1 MEATTRTNEPNSI
14 LKSPKIQAEFIEP
27 MQCLLVNKLPEGE
40 QWEYELKLDGYR
52 TLAVKHGSRVTLFSR
67 NKKSFNNRFPA
78 IVAGLANLPDDSI
91 IDGEI
96 VAMDESGRP
105 SFNRL
110 QNFSANAD
118 AITFFAFDL
127 LMWKGENLQMQPLEK
142 RRALLRGKA
151 MLKMPGAHFSD
162 SFYVTA
168 DQMVS
173 AVRSQGLEG
182 VVAKRRNSFYEPGRR
197 SGAWVKMRIGGGQEF
212 VIGGYTPSSKNFDAL
227 LVGYYEADKLMFA
240 AKVRNGFVPAMRDT
254 VFQHFEKL
262 RSKTCPFANLPE
274 SGKGR
279 WGEGLTSAE
288 MEKCIWL
295 KPRLVAAIDYA
306 EWTPANHLRHAK
318 FIALREDKN
327 ARDVT
332 RENRS

>member
-1 MEATTRTNEPNSI
+1 
-14 LKSPKIQAEFIEP
+14 

-40 QWEYELKLDGYR
+40 DWEYELKLDGYR
-52 TLAVKHGSRVTLFSR
+52 TLAVKRSGRVTLFSR
-67 NKKSFNNRFPA
+67 NKKSFNSRFPG

-110 QNFSANAD
+110 QNFPANAD
-118 AITFFAFDL
+118 AITLFAFDL
-127 LMWKGENLQMQPLEK
+127 LMWHGENLLRQPLEK
-142 RRALLRGKA
+142 RRSLLRSRA
-151 MLKMPGAHFSD
+151 MPKMPVARFSE
-162 SFYVTA
+162 SFQVPA

-173 AVRSQGLEG
+173 AVRLQGLEG
-182 VVAKRRNSFYEPGRR
+182 VVAKRRNSFYEAGRR

-227 LVGYYEADKLMFA
+227 LVGYYVGDKLMFA
-240 AKVRNGFVPAMRDT
+240 AKVRNGFIPAVRDT
-254 VFQHFEKL
+254 IFQRFKKL
-262 RSKTCPFANLPE
+262 RIKTCHFANLPA

-279 WGEGLTSAE
+279 WGEGLTAAD
-288 MEKCIWL
+288 MEKCVWL
-295 KPRLVAAIDYA
+295 KPRLVAAIEYA
-306 EWTPANHLRHAK
+306 EWTPANHLRHSK
-318 FIALREDKN
+318 FIALREDKD
-327 ARDVT
+327 ARHVI

>member
-1 MEATTRTNEPNSI
+1 
-14 LKSPKIQAEFIEP
+14 LKSLKIQAEFIEP

-40 QWEYELKLDGYR
+40 EWEYELKLDGYR
-52 TLAVKHGSRVTLFSR
+52 TLAVKHGGRVTLFSR
-67 NKKSFNNRFPA
+67 NKKSFNTRFPG

-110 QNFSANAD
+110 QNFSANAN

-127 LMWKGENLQMQPLEK
+127 LMWKGENLQRQPFEK
-142 RRALLRGKA
+142 RRTLLRRRA
-151 MLKMPGAHFSD
+151 MPRMPGAHFSD
-162 SFYVTA
+162 SFHVTA

-212 VIGGYTPSSKNFDAL
+212 VIGGYTASSKNFDAL

-240 AKVRNGFVPAMRDT
+240 AKVRNGFVPAVRDT
-254 VFQHFEKL
+254 VFQRFKKL
-262 RSKTCPFANLPE
+262 RIKTCPFANLPE

-279 WGEGLTSAE
+279 WGEGLMAAD

-295 KPRLVAAIDYA
+295 KPQLVAAIDYA
-306 EWTPANHLRHAK
+306 EWTPANHLRHSK
-318 FIALREDKN
+318 FVALRQDKN
-327 ARDVT
+327 SRDVI

>member
-1 MEATTRTNEPNSI
+1 M
-14 LKSPKIQAEFIEP
+14 QAEFIEP

-40 QWEYELKLDGYR
+40 EWEYELKLDGYR
-52 TLAVKHGSRVTLFSR
+52 TLIVKHGGRVTLFSR
-67 NKKSFNNRFPA
+67 NKKTFNTRFPR
-78 IVAGLANLPDDSI
+78 IVAGLANLPEDSI

-127 LMWKGENLQMQPLEK
+127 LMWKGENLQKQPLEK
-142 RRALLRGKA
+142 RRTLLRGRA
-151 MLKMPGAHFSD
+151 MPKMPAARFSE
-162 SFYVTA
+162 SFQVTA

-197 SGAWVKMRIGGGQEF
+197 SGAWVKMRIGSGQEF
-212 VIGGYTPSSKNFDAL
+212 VIGGYTPSLKNFDAL
-227 LVGYYEADKLMFA
+227 LVGYYEGNALMFA
-240 AKVRNGFVPAMRDT
+240 AKVRNGFVPAVRDT
-254 VFQHFEKL
+254 VFQYFKKL
-262 RSKTCPFANLPE
+262 RIKTCPFANLPE

-279 WGEGLTSAE
+279 WGEGITAAD

-295 KPRLVAAIDYA
+295 KPQLVATIESA
-306 EWTPANHLRHAK
+306 EWTPANHLRHSR

-327 ARDVT
+327 ARDVI
-332 RENRS
+332 RENR